1 MKTQAEID
9 AEAEAAELRVQR
21 AQEELRRA
29 QHDQR
34 MANLSAAGQRAADYL
49 AQNPDIPPFDLGERI
64 ADAARDHGSE
74 CGRLGQAETTPSWKR
89 FRVLLAELVRRA
101 GKYT

>member
-9 AEAEAAELRVQR
+9 AEVEAAELRVHR

-29 QHDQR
+29 KHDQR
-34 MANLSAAGQRAADYL
+34 IAALTSAGQRASDYL
-49 AQNPDIPPFDLGERI
+49 AQNPDMPALDLGERI

-74 CGRLGQAETTPSWKR
+74 CGRLGGAETTPSWKR

-101 GKYT
+101 R